1 MEYMSEEYLWLLL
14 WLTAL
19 IINSLMLN
27 YQLYFKSYFSK
38 KWAKI
43 AVFRK
48 NIAAK
53 LPPKH
58 LYLINTKIEAKWQ
71 N

>member
-19 IINSLMLN
+19 IISGLMLN
-27 YQLYFKSYFSK
+27 YQLYLKSYFSK

-43 AVFRK
+43 AVFGK
-48 NIAAK
+48 YIAAK
-53 LPPKH
+53 LPQKH
-58 LYLINTKIEAKWQ
+58 L
-71 N
+71 